1 MLTPNGELTWSS
13 AHFHGRFTF
22 LGIWTWTW
30 AHNGLSCARSFWI
43 WSPRCSQKLAWSM
56 YAKHGGCEVTMQS
69 LTIADSFS
77 WHVFSIKLEWVYNIV
92 LYYITYQTS
101 FIVYVYHILYMYTC
115 FIHVQ
120 NCRQRCFQIKH
131 GSWWLR
137 KVSGFPSGSV
147 HTGAFGDAAGDRRQ
161 LWRFSKNAHNVN
173 KALKEDNMVN
183 RDSLCFWI
191 FIQLKWKTK
200 ALKLVQQVGQYSRA
214 ELQKHHFAHWKMSL
228 LIRCVDILLYAMH

>member
-1 MLTPNGELTWSS
+1 MKLRAFPRSIY
-13 AHFHGRFTF
+13 FFF

-30 AHNGLSCARSFWI
+30 AHNVLSCARSFWI
-43 WSPRCSQKLAWSM
+43 WSPRCSQKLAWWM

-137 KVSGFPSGSV
+137 KVCFP
-147 HTGAFGDAAGDRRQ
+147 Q
-161 LWRFSKNAHNVN
+161 
-173 KALKEDNMVN
+173 
-183 RDSLCFWI
+183 
-191 FIQLKWKTK
+191 
-200 ALKLVQQVGQYSRA
+200 GQFTLEPLEMRLEIEGNCGYSAKRP
-214 ELQKHHFAHWKMSL
+214 
-228 LIRCVDILLYAMH
+228 I